1 MYKINWDKYLSS
13 NRDRESVFA
22 KNSHTTDLRTA
33 FDSDFGRVIFSS
45 ASRRMHDKTQVFP
58 LTSGDK
64 VHTRLTH
71 SIEVMNIAESLGISL
86 CRDTDFQNT
95 YGKNSILY
103 ERAIPTILKTAAF
116 VHDIGN
122 PPFGHHGEDVI
133 KDYFKDNTQYLEGL
147 EDLQKYDFLQFDG
160 NAAGFRI
167 LTKGQY
173 LGDLSGLNLT
183 LATLATYLK
192 YPNYDTKQ
200 KNSYIGLKKHGV
212 FYTEKDILDKI
223 ACACNLQTADGH
235 KKRHPLSFLV
245 EAADSICYLTMD
257 IDDGLALS
265 LYTYEQLIQELDL
278 LIDASGNKHI
288 KDILELKDKS
298 YEPKNSANF
307 RVALI
312 GYFVRLALSNF
323 KAHLEEIDCGTY
335 NKELIFDD
343 PLHIADALGIFAQ
356 RHYYT
361 ASAIMQAEL
370 TGANVLKGLLNNL
383 LPLVLNDDKHLL
395 SVMSPDTPKL
405 VLQECGLYDPI
416 IANNGNDTTG
426 QRNPVFATDFTT
438 LLKQVPQY
446 YKLHLV
452 VDWIS
457 GMTDKY
463 AVQTYQKLCGMK
475 L

>member
-1 MYKINWDKYLSS
+1 MYKINWDTYLPSS
-13 NRDRESVFA
+13 RNRESAFA
-22 KNSHTTDLRTA
+22 KNNHSGDLRTA

-45 ASRRMHDKTQVFP
+45 AARRMHDKTQVFP

-86 CRDTDFQNT
+86 CRDTDFQQT
-95 YGKNSILY
+95 YANQALFF
-103 ERAIPTILKTAAF
+103 ERAIPTVLKTAAF

-133 KDYFKDNTQYLEGL
+133 KDYFKTNEYYLDGL
-147 EDLQKYDFLQFDG
+147 NDSEKCDFLQFDG

-192 YPNYDTKQ
+192 YPNYNSKQ
-200 KNSYIGLKKHGV
+200 KDTYIGLKKHGV

-223 ACACNLQTADGH
+223 ADACQLRSSKGH
-235 KKRHPLSFLV
+235 YKRHPLSFLV
-245 EAADSICYLTMD
+245 EAADSICYLSMD
-257 IDDGLALS
+257 IDDGLELK
-265 LYTYEQLIQELDL
+265 LYTFEQLIKEINR
-278 LIDASGNKHI
+278 LIDPSGKTDI
-288 KDILELKDKS
+288 KEILKLKDKS
-298 YEPKNSANF
+298 YEPKNSADF

-312 GYFVRLALSNF
+312 GYLVELALRNF
-323 KAHLEEIDCGTY
+323 KTHLQEIDEGTY
-335 NKELIFDD
+335 SKELIFDD
-343 PLHIADALGIFAQ
+343 PLHIADALSLFAQ

-370 TGANVLKGLLNNL
+370 TGANVLKGLLDNL
-383 LPLVLNDDKHLL
+383 LPLVINNDKHLL
-395 SVMSPDTPKL
+395 SVMSPETPKL
-405 VLQECGLYDPI
+405 VLQECGLYNPI
-416 IANNGNDTTG
+416 STSLS
-426 QRNPVFATDFTT
+426 NPTSATDFTT
-438 LLKQVPQY
+438 LLKQVPKY

-452 VDWIS
+452 VDWIC

-463 AVQTYQKLCGMK
+463 AVHTYQKLSGMK